1 MSLKCIK
8 NRLVET
14 NRHEPNQKNIF
25 LTHTRQSVVFPT
37 SYFVLCSLQ
46 TVTQMILSLVS
57 ISHTKDEEK
66 NIEK

>member
-14 NRHEPNQKNIF
+14 NRQEPNQKNIF